1 MNIDTLC
8 LHAGYQPKNG
18 EPHVLPIYQSTTY
31 EYETT
36 DHVGKLFDLA
46 MDGHMY

>member
-31 EYETT
+31 E
-36 DHVGKLFDLA
+36 
-46 MDGHMY
+46 